1 ASLEQHARYMRQ
13 LESSGLLNRSLE
25 DLPNDEQL
33 VDRKAAGLGLTRPE
47 IAVLVSYSK
56 IIAETELV
64 DSDLWRDP
72 YFEAELLRYF
82 PPQLRKRYPDQISDH
97 SLRREI
103 LATHVVNR
111 MINRMGCAFVFSMQ
125 EETGATLA
133 EITRAYSISWDV
145 FGM

>member
-1 ASLEQHARYMRQ
+1 LIEAEAPGSLEQHARYMRQ
-13 LESSGLLNRSLE
+13 LESGGRLNRALE
-25 DLPNDEQL
+25 GLPNDEQL

-56 IIAETELV
+56 ILAETELV

-72 YFEAELLRYF
+72 YFETELQRYF
-82 PPQLRKRYPDQISDH
+82 PPLLRKRYSGHLPGH
-97 SLRREI
+97 PLRREI

-125 EETGATLA
+125 EETGA
-133 EITRAYSISWDV
+133 
-145 FGM
+145 